1 MIKLPTKGRY
11 ALRLMIEL
19 AQHGCDGKPV
29 SLASVAERTDLSRG
43 YLEQL
48 AQTLRNG
55 GLIEGLAGR
64 YGGYRLKRA
73 AADITLAKIIETV
86 IGPVCLVDCIDTPES
101 CMRAGTC
108 ECRMVY
114 DLINRRIVGILE
126 EYTLGDL
133 LEPGLLHEK
142 IKESSL

>member
-1 MIKLPTKGRY
+1 
-11 ALRLMIEL
+11 MIEL
-19 AQHGCDGKPV
+19 AKYSREEKPV

-55 GLIEGLAGR
+55 GLVQGVPGR
-64 YGGYRLKRA
+64 YGGYRLRLP
-73 AADITLAKIIETV
+73 ADKITLAMIIETV
-86 IGPVCLVDCIDTPES
+86 IGPVCLVDCIDSPDS
-101 CMRAGTC
+101 CIRAGTC

-126 EYTLGDL
+126 EYTLADL
-133 LEPGLLHEK
+133 LEPRRLHDK
-142 IKESSL
+142 IKESFV